1 MSKTLLIAEDDASIL
16 FALKFEFS
24 DSDYQILTAE
34 DIPQARAT
42 IVAEKPDLI
51 ILDVMFPDGANEGF
65 DFCLELK
72 ADEATKDIPV
82 IIMTARPQKDRSE
95 AEEAGADDFFT
106 KPLDIPALRVAIEEL
121 L

>member
-1 MSKTLLIAEDDASIL
+1 MSKTLLIVEDEAAIR
-16 FALKFEFS
+16 FALKFELG

-65 DFCLELK
+65 DFCKELK
-72 ADEATKDIPV
+72 ADESTKDIPV
-82 IIMTARPQKDRSE
+82 IILTARPEKDRSE
-95 AEEAGADDFFT
+95 GADAGADRYFT
-106 KPLDIPALRVAIEEL
+106 KPPDISALRVAIEEL